1 MCENKIMDSYD
12 LIVIGAGT
20 GGLVSAFAADALGAR
35 VLLVERARMGGEC
48 LWSGCVPSKTL
59 IKSARVFDTVQRAAE
74 FGVHL
79 EKPRVIWNAIKLR
92 IKDVQDDIKALERKS
107 MAESKVEFCL
117 GNARV
122 IDEHVL
128 EIEGSNETRRVH
140 ARRVIIATG
149 SSVSLPKIDGLQDVD
164 FITHQQVFSLPALPR
179 RLAIVGGGPIG
190 CEFAH
195 AFARLGCNVTL
206 LQHGARVLDKEDAE
220 VSEIAL
226 KILRAAKVE
235 VLLNCEIDSVRADID
250 SKYLQVNC
258 AGETREIKAGQL
270 LIATGKK
277 PNLES
282 LQLENTGVA
291 FNEKGIVVDEHL
303 QTSVAHIFACGDV
316 TGRDLFT
323 HAAEHEAKI
332 AAQNALLPV
341 KAKAHNAAL
350 PWTTF
355 LDPEIAR
362 VGLTEAQARKKW
374 RGVRVFRQEFK
385 TLDRAIIE
393 GETLGF
399 CKIVT
404 TGSGRIVG
412 AHIVGSNAGELIA
425 PWTIAIGE
433 GAVIG
438 EMGETIFVYPT
449 LSEISHR
456 AGNDWYQQLLKKPI
470 VNDLLTWWTRRV

>member
-1 MCENKIMDSYD
+1 MESYD
-12 LIVIGAGT
+12 LVVIGAGT
-20 GGLVSAFAADALGAR
+20 GGLVAAFAADAMGAR

-59 IKSARVFDTVQRAAE
+59 IKSARVYDMVQRAAE

-92 IKDVQDDIKALERKS
+92 IKDVQDDIKALERQS
-107 MAESKVEFCL
+107 MAASNVEFCT
-117 GNARV
+117 GSARF
-122 IDEHVL
+122 IDPHVL
-128 EIEGSNETRRVH
+128 EIESSAATRQIR
-140 ARRVIIATG
+140 ARKVIIATG
-149 SSVSLPKIDGLQDVD
+149 SSVAVPKIDGLEDAG
-164 FITHQQVFSLPALPR
+164 FITHQQVFDLPALPR
-179 RLAIVGGGPIG
+179 RLAIIGGGPIG

-195 AFARLGCNVTL
+195 AFARLGCKVTL
-206 LQHGARVLDKEDAE
+206 LQHGERVLDKEDSE
-220 VSEIAL
+220 VSDLAL

-235 VLLNCEIDSVRADID
+235 VLLNCQTQSVRADED
-250 SKYLQVNC
+250 SKYLQVSC
-258 AGETREIKAGQL
+258 EGETREIKADQL
-270 LIATGKK
+270 LLATGKK
-277 PNLES
+277 PTIGALDLPNA
-282 LQLENTGVA
+282 GVK
-291 FNEKGIVVDEHL
+291 FNDKGICVDEHL

-332 AAQNALLPV
+332 AVQNALLPL
-341 KAKAHNAAL
+341 KAKAPAAL

-362 VGLTEAQARKKW
+362 VGLTQAQAEKKW
-374 RGVRVFRQEFK
+374 HQVRVFRQEFK

-404 TGSGRIVG
+404 TGAGRIVG
-412 AHIVGSNAGELIA
+412 AHIVGANAGELIA

-433 GAVIG
+433 GALIS
-438 EMGETIFVYPT
+438 EMGDAIFVYPT

-456 AGNDWYQQLLKKPI
+456 VGNDWYQQLLKKP
-470 VNDLLTWWTRRV
+470 LLHKTLKWWTRRT

>member
-1 MCENKIMDSYD
+1 MCQTKIMDSYD
-12 LIVIGAGT
+12 LVVIGAGT
-20 GGLVSAFAADALGAR
+20 GGLVAAFAGDAMGAR
-35 VLLVERARMGGEC
+35 VLLVEREHMGGEC

-59 IKSARVFDTVQRAAE
+59 IKSARVYDTVQRAAE

-92 IKDVQDDIKALERKS
+92 IKDVQDDIKKLERQS
-107 MAESKVEFCL
+107 MAKSDVEFCL
-117 GNARV
+117 GNARF
-122 IDEHVL
+122 IDEHIL
-128 EIEGSNETRRVH
+128 EIESSSETRRVH

-149 SSVSLPKIDGLQDVD
+149 SHVDVPKIDGLASAG
-164 FITHQQVFSLPALPR
+164 FITHQQVFNLPALPR
-179 RLAIVGGGPIG
+179 RLAILGGGPLG
-190 CEFAH
+190 CEFAQ

-206 LQHGARVLDKEDAE
+206 LQHDACVLNKEDSE

-226 KILRAAKVE
+226 RILRASKVE
-235 VLLNCEIDSVRADID
+235 VLLNCEVESVRADDD
-250 SKYLQVNC
+250 SKYLLVSHEGQSK
-258 AGETREIKAGQL
+258 EIRAGQIL
-270 LIATGKK
+270 VATGKK
-277 PNLES
+277 PNLD
-282 LQLENTGVA
+282 LNLENAGVK

-303 QTSVAHIFACGDV
+303 QTSVPHIFACGDV
-316 TGRDLFT
+316 TGHDLFT

-341 KAKAHNAAL
+341 KAKADKAAL

-362 VGLTEAQARKKW
+362 VGLTEAQARQQW
-374 RGVRVFRQEFK
+374 RHVRVFRQEFK

-412 AHIVGSNAGELIA
+412 AHIVGPNAGELIA
-425 PWTIAIGE
+425 SWTIGIDE
-433 GAVIG
+433 GALIA
-438 EMGETIFVYPT
+438 EWGETIHVYPT
-449 LSEISHR
+449 LSEINHR
-456 AGNDWYQQLLKKPI
+456 VGNDWYQQLLKKPL
-470 VNDLLTWWTRRV
+470 VNDVLRWWTRRI

>member
-1 MCENKIMDSYD
+1 MESYD
-12 LIVIGAGT
+12 LVVIGAGT
-20 GGLVSAFAADALGAR
+20 GGLVAAFAADAMGAR
-35 VLLVERARMGGEC
+35 VLLIERARMGGEC

-59 IKSARVFDTVQRAAE
+59 IKSARVYDTVQRAAE

-107 MAESKVEFCL
+107 MADSNVEFCI
-117 GNARV
+117 GSARF
-122 IDEHVL
+122 IDEHTI
-128 EIEGSNETRRVH
+128 EIDSSNQTRQIR
-140 ARRVIIATG
+140 ARKVIIATG
-149 SSVSLPKIDGLQDVD
+149 SSVSVPKIDGLEDSG
-164 FITHQQVFSLPALPR
+164 FITHQQVFDLPAFPR
-179 RLAIVGGGPIG
+179 RLAIIGGGPLG

-195 AFARLGCNVTL
+195 AFARLGCQVTL
-206 LQHGARVLDKEDAE
+206 LQHGGRVLDKEDDE
-220 VSEIAL
+220 VSAVAL

-235 VLLNCEIDSVRADID
+235 VLLNSRVQSVRADED
-250 SKYLQVNC
+250 SKYLQVRC
-258 AGETREIKAGQL
+258 EGETRDIKASQL
-270 LIATGKK
+270 LLATGKK
-277 PNLES
+277 PNISALE
-282 LQLENTGVA
+282 LENAGVK
-291 FNEKGIVVDEHL
+291 FSEQGMEVDEHL

-332 AAQNALLPV
+332 AVQNALLPL
-341 KAKAHNAAL
+341 KAKAPAAL

-362 VGLTEAQARKKW
+362 VGLSEAQARRKW
-374 RGVRVFRQEFK
+374 HHVRVFRQEFK

-404 TGSGRIVG
+404 TGAGRIVG
-412 AHIVGSNAGELIA
+412 AHIVGASAGELIA
-425 PWTIAIGE
+425 PWTIAISE
-433 GAVIG
+433 GALIS
-438 EMGETIFVYPT
+438 EMGQAIFVYPT

-456 AGNDWYQQLLKKPI
+456 AGNDWYQQLLKNPLIHRTLK
-470 VNDLLTWWTRRV
+470 WWIQRA

>member
-1 MCENKIMDSYD
+1 MDSYD
-12 LIVIGAGT
+12 LVVIGAGT

-35 VLLVERARMGGEC
+35 VLLIERERMGGEC

-92 IKDVQDDIKALERKS
+92 IKDVQDDIKKLERQS
-107 MAESKVEFCL
+107 MAESNVEFCL
-117 GNARV
+117 GSARF
-122 IDEHVL
+122 IDAHVL
-128 EIEGSNETRRVH
+128 EIESSSQTRRVH

-149 SSVSLPKIDGLQDVD
+149 SKVSVPQIDGLIEAG
-164 FITHQQVFSLPALPR
+164 FITHQQVFNLPALPR
-179 RLAIVGGGPIG
+179 RLAIIGGGPIG
-190 CEFAH
+190 CEFAQ

-206 LQHGARVLDKEDAE
+206 LQHGERILNKEDE
-220 VSEIAL
+220 DVSEIAL

-235 VLLNCEIDSVRADID
+235 VLLNCEVKSARADDD
-250 SKYLQVNC
+250 SKYLQVSHE
-258 AGETREIKAGQL
+258 GGTKEIKAGQIL
-270 LIATGKK
+270 VATGKK
-277 PNLES
+277 PNIDS
-282 LQLENTGVA
+282 LDLPNAGVK
-291 FNEKGIVVDEHL
+291 FSEKGIEVDEHL
-303 QTSVAHIFACGDV
+303 KSSVAHIFACGDV

-332 AAQNALLPV
+332 VAQNAMLPV
-341 KAKAHNAAL
+341 KAKAHNAPL

-362 VGLTEAQARKKW
+362 VGLTEAQARQKW
-374 RGVRVFRQEFK
+374 RNIRVFRQDFK

-404 TGSGRIVG
+404 TDSGRIVG
-412 AHIVGSNAGELIA
+412 AHIVGPNAGELIA
-425 PWTIAIGE
+425 PWTFAMGE
-433 GAVIG
+433 GALIS
-438 EMGETIFVYPT
+438 EMGEAIFVYPT

-456 AGNDWYQQLLKKPI
+456 TGNDWYQQLLKKPM
-470 VNDLLTWWTRRV
+470 VNQLLTWWTQRA